1 MKTLYNNRD
10 RESEPVAPDNAP
22 DLEITAEEAQD
33 LLRGDSRAILI
44 DVRSEGEMC
53 LGHIKGAQF
62 IPPRNVEEEVATVV
76 PEKDLPILVYCSSG
90 PRSLR
95 AVERLRGMGYGKA
108 RSIAGGYDAWLKDG
122 REVVNDGAFTPH
134 QLDRYSRNM
143 LLREIGEEGQMKL
156 LQAKVLLV
164 GAGGLAS
171 SAALYLAACG
181 VGTLG
186 IVDFDRVDLSNLN
199 RQILHGTDDVGRLKV
214 DSAKGAI
221 ERANPDVKVITY
233 AERLESRNAL
243 AIIND
248 FDIVLDAC
256 DNLATKFLLNDAS
269 YFTGKPY
276 VFGGAVGFD
285 GQAGVFW
292 PKGGGP
298 CLRCLFPKPPP
309 QHLAPT

>member
-95 AVERLRGMGYGKA
+95 AVERLRGLGYGKA

-156 LQAKVLLV
+156 LQAGQKV
-164 GAGGLAS
+164 AESRCRDKSNQCHHRHCEFADNYTAPHPAQS
-171 SAALYLAACG
+171 
-181 VGTLG
+181 TLPG
-186 IVDFDRVDLSNLN
+186 KR
-199 RQILHGTDDVGRLKV
+199 
-214 DSAKGAI
+214 AKGNGN
-221 ERANPDVKVITY
+221 RSLVIQ
-233 AERLESRNAL
+233 
-243 AIIND
+243 
-248 FDIVLDAC
+248 DIAQ
-256 DNLATKFLLNDAS
+256 S
-269 YFTGKPY
+269 
-276 VFGGAVGFD
+276 
-285 GQAGVFW
+285 
-292 PKGGGP
+292 
-298 CLRCLFPKPPP
+298 
-309 QHLAPT
+309 